1 MIPFHLRTSEANL
14 TQCLLTDW
22 INPWMLAGPV
32 SQKSTTLGWRI
43 KATLL
48 ITKYS
53 SNLGLRIWVSQGGN
67 CRIMHFG
74 KIFHFPWDIIGFYPK
89 KLYHVRLGSFAWP
102 WNNQWQL
109 LQIGSL
115 WLWPNSWNGWL
126 QTDNVC
132 PSKYRLGR
140 EVPRQVCHWCNT
152 SVRRLSTK
160 LSFSKHFYTA
170 VWE

>member
-1 MIPFHLRTSEANL
+1 M
-14 TQCLLTDW
+14 
-22 INPWMLAGPV
+22 
-32 SQKSTTLGWRI
+32 
-43 KATLL
+43 
-48 ITKYS
+48 
-53 SNLGLRIWVSQGGN
+53 
-67 CRIMHFG
+67 
-74 KIFHFPWDIIGFYPK
+74 
-89 KLYHVRLGSFAWP
+89 RLGSFAWP

-140 EVPRQVCHWCNT
+140 EVPRQDCHWCNT
-152 SVRRLSTK
+152 SVRTLSTK

-170 VWE
+170 VWEYIPWGTLNLCSAERPRTPSSLQGWAVCVIWGGHWVPYHSCSLCTVALYGEFTLRHVRAKWCRLIWCHLLMP